1 MLFATRREER
11 RPSAEAYRA
20 SLADQFRNKTQQMAQ
35 QNQPAPAARKENK
48 PTPPGMPFIFLGGD
62 SKQPAPTSEP
72 AMDDHRQPPPP
83 PPDDVETFPLQP
95 ENSISRIFSSFV
107 MPSLWTVGSIF
118 SIGLNIILILA
129 LFLLGRD
136 FFKLKSMMGDQIVAG
151 LYDNFKAMDQS
162 HIQSVIPIND
172 QLAVNFTLP
181 INQTTNVTLS
191 QDTTINNARVYINTG
206 GIIINSPANIV
217 LPAGTI
223 LPVQLQMNVP
233 VSTAIP
239 VAMNVPV
246 DIPLNQ
252 TDLHKPFVGL
262 QQVIEPVYFMLQ
274 PQMKGPQDIA
284 FCRVFSWVCS
294 QYFTP

>member
-1 MLFATRREER
+1 
-11 RPSAEAYRA
+11 
-20 SLADQFRNKTQQMAQ
+20 
-35 QNQPAPAARKENK
+35 
-48 PTPPGMPFIFLGGD
+48 
-62 SKQPAPTSEP
+62 
-72 AMDDHRQPPPP
+72 
-83 PPDDVETFPLQP
+83 
-95 ENSISRIFSSFV
+95 